1 MNNSELNNKFQEYIK
16 QSNAVSITTSEKQG
30 NEVIN
35 AAKLLFDCL
44 AKGNKIMIC
53 GNGGSASDSSHLAA
67 EFTNRFSIDIER
79 DGLAAISLATDS
91 AFITAHANDFNFDT
105 IFSRQIESI
114 GIKDDTLIAIST
126 SGKSINVIKAIDKAK
141 SMNINVISLTGNN
154 TNLNKISDIT
164 INVQSENTQH
174 IQETL
179 LKIEHMLI
187 YFVEQLIYKK

>member
-67 EFTNRFSIDIER
+67 EFTNRFSTDIER

-126 SGKSINVIKAIDKAK
+126 SGKSINVIKKWDKIK
-141 SMNINVISLTGNN
+141 SLDLIIIGKFENQNFS
-154 TNLNKISDIT
+154 
-164 INVQSENTQH
+164 SE
-174 IQETL
+174 
-179 LKIEHMLI
+179 LKIIGKVGQNTL
-187 YFVEQLIYKK
+187 

>member
-1 MNNSELNNKFQEYIK
+1 MNKNKLKAQVENYTKESNSVS
-16 QSNAVSITTSEKQG
+16 SNT
-30 NEVIN
+30 
-35 AAKLLFDCL
+35 AKIAQVKIVEASLLISKTL
-44 AKGNKIMIC
+44 KSGNKIMIC
-53 GNGGSASDSSHLAA
+53 GNGGSASDASHLAA
-67 EFTNRFSIDIER
+67 EFTNKFSNSIVR
-79 DGLAAISLATDS
+79 KGMAAISLSSDS
-91 AFITAHANDFNFDT
+91 TFITAHSNDFSFDT

-114 GIKDDTLIAIST
+114 GNKGDVLIAIST
-126 SGKSINVIKAIDKAK
+126 SGKSINVRKAIDKAN
-141 SMNINVISLTGNN
+141 SMNINIISLTGNN